1 MKRLSAHIST
11 RAFLLLLI
19 LAPTFG
25 CMSCAEISEA
35 NDSFYDSVF
44 ERSRQR
50 RIEKDMANLKAGRR
64 LQYHRSAQH
73 LYEAKRTGRD

>member
-1 MKRLSAHIST
+1 MKQLSVKIRPPA
-11 RAFLLLLI
+11 LLLLLV

-25 CMSCAEISEA
+25 CVSCAEISEA

-50 RIEKDMANLKAGRR
+50 RIETDMANLKAGRR